1 MGLTKTTALKC
12 ATQGIRVNVMCP
24 GVIQT
29 PMIDRPAGKTKEGIE
44 RFNGFKPIGH
54 FGLPEEIANA
64 VVWMCSDEA
73 SFVTRHVMA
82 VDSGFTP
89 Q

>member
-1 MGLTKTTALKC
+1 
-12 ATQGIRVNVMCP
+12 
-24 GVIQT
+24 
-29 PMIDRPAGKTKEGIE
+29 MIDRLAGKAKEGIE
-44 RFNGFKPIGH
+44 RFNGFKPIGR
-54 FGLPEEIANA
+54 FGLPEEIANT